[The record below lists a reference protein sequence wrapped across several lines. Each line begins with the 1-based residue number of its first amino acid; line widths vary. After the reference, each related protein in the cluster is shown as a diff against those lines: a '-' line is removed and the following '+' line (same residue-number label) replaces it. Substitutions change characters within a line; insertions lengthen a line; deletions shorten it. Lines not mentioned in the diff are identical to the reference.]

1 MIRWQKLRGG
11 APTQDGVLSLVCSK
25 LPSSFKKLL
34 CAEPGWKIR
43 VNTIEKE
50 HPAGCFE
57 SCLFIV
63 PLLLVNLLCPHIS
76 PWLWWGCNWRVG
88 DIYMG
93 SLITDNT
100 SPDTFLPT
108 QGGGWG
114 QKRPG
119 EIQTWSQMRR
129 QKPQLTLCVF
139 MCEAGIWIVSAET
152 FSDLDRDLCV
162 FSRDWSDQG
171 LLSSALW

>member
-25 LPSSFKKLL
+25 SPSSYIL

-63 PLLLVNLLCPHIS
+63 PLLLVNLLCPRIS
-76 PWLWWGCNWRVG
+76 PWPWWGCNWRVG

-108 QGGGWG
+108 QGGSKKDPGRYKPEVKWG
-114 QKRPG
+114 DRSRSSHCVCSCVRQESELCQPRHSLILI
-119 EIQTWSQMRR
+119 EI
-129 QKPQLTLCVF
+129 
-139 MCEAGIWIVSAET
+139 
-152 FSDLDRDLCV
+152 
-162 FSRDWSDQG
+162 
-171 LLSSALW
+171 